1 MLTQQQNHTSQE
13 EHMDLTTI
21 IQVAIGII
29 FVWVI
34 LAVITSQIQD
44 WIASI
49 FKWRSSMLEDTIVQL
64 LGDPALKDKVYAHPL
79 IKGLYT
85 NNGLRKPG
93 GIPKDKFALVLF
105 GEVMKSSTKA
115 AAVKITD
122 AVSET
127 TGTTAENTVTVVQDA
142 NLNKAENT
150 LTVVENTITDVE
162 NTFKKLKNKVSDLK
176 GENKVPAELE
186 KFVDTL
192 DTLLIGI
199 EEKADDATY
208 SITEARKR
216 VESWF
221 DDSMERLGGAYRR
234 RMQIVAIIAG
244 ITIAAALNVDTGA
257 IMTTLWKDPVIR
269 QAVVSQANQ
278 LQEPTTTQ
286 PGQQAPSAEEIAKN
300 VESLSAL
307 SLPIG
312 WSAKNVPTDAGGW
325 AAKAAGILLSGMAA
339 AQGAPYWFD
348 LMRKLLTRNPPV
360 PQQPA

>member
-1 MLTQQQNHTSQE
+1 
-13 EHMDLTTI
+13 MDLTTI

-49 FKWRSSMLEDTIVQL
+49 FVWRASMLESSIKQL

-79 IKGLYT
+79 IQGLYT
-85 NNGLRKPG
+85 NDGKRKPA

-105 GEVMKSSTKA
+105 GEVMSSSTIATKG
-115 AAVKITD
+115 KNLDT
-122 AVSET
+122 VSEE
-127 TGTTAENTVTVVQDA
+127 TGTVAENTVTTVKDA
-142 NLNKAENT
+142 NLNKVENT

-176 GENKVPAELE
+176 SEDNVPPELK

-199 EEKADDATY
+199 EEKKDDATY
-208 SITEARKR
+208 SITEARQR

-257 IMTTLWKDPVIR
+257 IMTTLWKDPVLR
-269 QAVVSQANQ
+269 QAVVAQASQV
-278 LQEPTTTQ
+278 QEPTTQ
-286 PGQQAPSAEEIAKN
+286 PGQQSPTAEEIAKN
-300 VESLSAL
+300 VENLSAL
-307 SLPIG
+307 SLPVG
-312 WSAKNVPTDAGGW
+312 WSAKNTPTDANGW
-325 AAKAAGILLSGMAA
+325 VAKIIGILLSGMAA

-360 PQQPA
+360 PQQPS

>member
-1 MLTQQQNHTSQE
+1 
-13 EHMDLTTI
+13 MDLTTI

-29 FVWVI
+29 FVWII

-44 WIASI
+44 WIASGLA
-49 FKWRSSMLEDTIVQL
+49 WRASMLESTIAQL

-79 IKGLYT
+79 IQGLYT

-115 AAVKITD
+115 TTRENTD
-122 AVSET
+122 NISEK
-127 TGTTAENTVTVVQDA
+127 TGTVAENTVTVVKDA
-142 NLNKAENT
+142 NLNNVENT
-150 LTVVENTITDVE
+150 LTVVQNTVTDVE

-176 GENKVPAELE
+176 GENKVPPELE

-208 SITEARKR
+208 TITEARKR

-234 RMQIVAIIAG
+234 RMQIVGIIVGVA
-244 ITIAAALNVDTGA
+244 IAASLNVDTGA

-269 QAVVSQANQ
+269 QAVVTQANQ
-278 LQEPTTTQ
+278 LQEPTTQ
-286 PGQQAPSAEEIAKN
+286 PGQQNPSAEEITKN

-307 SLPIG
+307 SLPVG
-312 WSAKNVPTDAGGW
+312 WSPKNIPTNASGW
-325 AAKAAGILLSGMAA
+325 AAKVVGILLSGMAA

-348 LMRKLLTRNPPV
+348 IMRKLVTRNPPI
-360 PQQPA
+360 PQQSA